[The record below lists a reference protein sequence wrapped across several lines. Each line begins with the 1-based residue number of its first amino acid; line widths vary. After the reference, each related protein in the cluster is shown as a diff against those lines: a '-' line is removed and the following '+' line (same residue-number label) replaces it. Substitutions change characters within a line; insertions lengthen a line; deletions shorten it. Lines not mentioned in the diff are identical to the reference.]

1 MTIAVNL
8 KKHLMNL
15 EDVVGMLEW
24 EVGNCDLKEESR
36 SVREAARAAV
46 RWSLVSHA
54 LRWSLSLVL
63 LLASGNGF

>member
-1 MTIAVNL
+1 
-8 KKHLMNL
+8 MNL
-15 EDVVGMLEW
+15 EDIVGMLEW
-24 EVGNCDLKEESR
+24 EVGNCDLKEESQ

-54 LRWSLSLVL
+54 LRWSLSL